1 MNSLNPTKYDT
12 KYSLLFNHLTE
23 QIKQVLD
30 SACEENSLDHF
41 KIEISNHN
49 GSVQLDYQLRERTKV
64 Y

>member
-1 MNSLNPTKYDT
+1 MNIIIPTKNDT
-12 KYSLLFNHLTE
+12 KYSLLFDHLTQ

-30 SACEENSLDHF
+30 SACEENSLDYF

-49 GSVQLDYQLRERTKV
+49 GSVQVDYQLRERTKV